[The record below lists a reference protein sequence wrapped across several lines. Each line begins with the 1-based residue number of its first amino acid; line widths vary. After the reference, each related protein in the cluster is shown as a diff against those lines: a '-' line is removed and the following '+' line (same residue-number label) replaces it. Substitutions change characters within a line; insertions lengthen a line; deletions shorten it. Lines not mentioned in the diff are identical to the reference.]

1 MTALENLSKLLSR
14 LPGVGPKSASRIA
27 FSLIN
32 TPKDYNQLLAQSI
45 AEIKDRIRP
54 CSVCGSFSETEICPI
69 CSDTM
74 RDRTQLCI
82 VEQPQ
87 DVITIQASGAY
98 NGLFHV
104 LGGAINPLNGVGPE
118 NLSFDKLIQRINEGS
133 FKEIII
139 ATNPTEEGDTTAL
152 YIRHILKDR
161 EGLSLTRL
169 ASGLPIGGAS
179 GGADFDPRGTTMTRS
194 FRGRIQF

>member
-1 MTALENLSKLLSR
+1 MTALDNLSKLLSR

-32 TPKDYNQLLAQSI
+32 TPADYNALLAKNI
-45 AEIKDRIRP
+45 AEIKDKVKP
-54 CSVCGSFSETEICPI
+54 CSICGSYTENDPCPV
-69 CSDTM
+69 CSDPV

-87 DVITIQASGAY
+87 DVLTIQASGAY

-104 LGGAINPLNGVGPE
+104 LGGAINPLNGIGPE
-118 NLSFDKLIQRINEGS
+118 NLSFDKLKKRIAEGS
-133 FKEIII
+133 FREIII

-152 YIRHILKDR
+152 YIRHILRDR
-161 EGLSLTRL
+161 GALSLTRL
-169 ASGLPIGGAS
+169 ASGLPIGGDLEY
-179 GGADFDPRGTTMTRS
+179 ADRTTLTRS
-194 FRGRIQF
+194 FRGRIKF

>member
-1 MTALENLSKLLSR
+1 M
-14 LPGVGPKSASRIA
+14 
-27 FSLIN
+27 IN
-32 TPKDYNQLLAQSI
+32 TSKDYNDLLAKSI
-45 AEIKDRIRP
+45 AEIKDKIRP
-54 CSVCGSFSETEICPI
+54 CSICGSYSESDICPV
-69 CSDTM
+69 CSDPM
-74 RDRTQLCI
+74 RDKTQLCI

-118 NLSFDKLIQRINEGS
+118 NLSFGKLIERINSGE

-169 ASGLPIGGAS
+169 ASGLPIGGDLEY
-179 GGADFDPRGTTMTRS
+179 ADRTTLMRS

>member
-1 MTALENLSKLLSR
+1 MTALDNLSKLLSR

-32 TPKDYNQLLAQSI
+32 TPANYNALLAKNI
-45 AEIKDRIRP
+45 AEIKDKVKP
-54 CSVCGSFSETEICPI
+54 CSICGSYTENDPCPV
-69 CSDTM
+69 CSDPV

-87 DVITIQASGAY
+87 DVLTIQASGAY

-104 LGGAINPLNGVGPE
+104 LGGAINPLNGIGPE
-118 NLSFDKLIQRINEGS
+118 NLSFDKLKKRIAEGS
-133 FKEIII
+133 FREIII

-152 YIRHILKDR
+152 YIRHILRDR
-161 EGLSLTRL
+161 EDLSLTRL
-169 ASGLPIGGAS
+169 ASGLPIGGDLEY
-179 GGADFDPRGTTMTRS
+179 ADRTTLTRS
-194 FRGRIQF
+194 FRGRIKF

>member
-32 TPKDYNQLLAQSI
+32 TPKDYNELLAKSI

-54 CSVCGSFSETEICPI
+54 CSICGSFSETEICPV
-69 CSDTM
+69 CSDSM
-74 RDRTQLCI
+74 RNRTQLCI

-118 NLSFDKLIQRINEGS
+118 TLSFDKLIQRINEGS

-152 YIRHILKDR
+152 YIRHVLKDR

-169 ASGLPIGGAS
+169 ASGLPIGGDLEY
-179 GGADFDPRGTTMTRS
+179 ADRTTLTRS

>member
-1 MTALENLSKLLSR
+1 MTALDNLSKLLSR

-32 TPKDYNQLLAQSI
+32 TSSDYNDLLAKSI
-45 AEIKDRIRP
+45 AEIKTKIKP
-54 CSVCGSFSETEICPI
+54 CSICGSFTENDPCPV
-69 CSDTM
+69 CSDAM

-118 NLSFDKLIQRINEGS
+118 NLSFDKLLQRINEGS

-152 YIRHILKDR
+152 YIRHILKDK

-169 ASGLPIGGAS
+169 ASGLPIGGDLEY
-179 GGADFDPRGTTMTRS
+179 ADRTTLTRS

>member
-1 MTALENLSKLLSR
+1 MTALDNLSKLLSR

-32 TPKDYNQLLAQSI
+32 TSKEYNELLAASI
-45 AEIKDRIRP
+45 AEIKDRVRP
-54 CSVCGSFSETEICPI
+54 CSICGSYTENDPCPV
-69 CSDTM
+69 CSDPM
-74 RDRTQLCI
+74 RDKTQLCI

-118 NLSFDKLIQRINEGS
+118 NLSFDKLIERINEGQ

-161 EGLSLTRL
+161 DGLSLTRL
-169 ASGLPIGGAS
+169 ASGLPIGGDLEY
-179 GGADFDPRGTTMTRS
+179 ADRTTLTRS

>member
-1 MTALENLSKLLSR
+1 MTALDNLSKLLSR

-32 TPKDYNQLLAQSI
+32 TPADYNALLAKSI
-45 AEIKDRIRP
+45 AEIKDKVKP
-54 CSVCGSFSETEICPI
+54 CSVCGSFTENDPCPV
-69 CSDTM
+69 CSDPA

-87 DVITIQASGAY
+87 DVLTIQASGAY

-118 NLSFDKLIQRINEGS
+118 NLSFDKLKKRIAEGS
-133 FKEIII
+133 FTEIII

-152 YIRHILKDR
+152 YIRHILRDR
-161 EGLSLTRL
+161 EDLSLTRL
-169 ASGLPIGGAS
+169 ASGLPIGGDLEY
-179 GGADFDPRGTTMTRS
+179 ADRTTLTRS
-194 FRGRIQF
+194 FRGRIKF

>member
-32 TPKDYNQLLAQSI
+32 TPKDYNDLLAQSI
-45 AEIKDRIRP
+45 AEIKDKVRP
-54 CSVCGSFSETEICPI
+54 CSICGSFTETEICPV
-69 CSDTM
+69 CSDSM
-74 RDRTQLCI
+74 RDRAQLCI

-87 DVITIQASGAY
+87 DVLSIQASGAY

-118 NLSFDKLIQRINEGS
+118 NLSFSQLIKRIDEGS

-161 EGLSLTRL
+161 EGLTLTRL
-169 ASGLPIGGAS
+169 ASGLPIGGDLEY
-179 GGADFDPRGTTMTRS
+179 ADRTTLTRS
-194 FRGRIQF
+194 FRGRISF

>member
-27 FSLIN
+27 FSLVN
-32 TPKDYNQLLAQSI
+32 TSKDYNDLLAKSI
-45 AEIKDRIRP
+45 AEIKDRVRP
-54 CSVCGSFSETEICPI
+54 CSICGSFAETEICPV
-69 CSDTM
+69 CADAM

-87 DVITIQASGAY
+87 DVLSIQASGAY

-118 NLSFDKLIQRINEGS
+118 NLSFAKLLSRINEGT

-152 YIRHILKDR
+152 YIRHILKDK
-161 EGLSLTRL
+161 EGLTLTRL
-169 ASGLPIGGAS
+169 ASGLPIGGDLEY
-179 GGADFDPRGTTMTRS
+179 ADRTTLTRS

>member
-1 MTALENLSKLLSR
+1 MTALENLAKLLSR

-32 TPKDYNQLLAQSI
+32 TSKDYNDLLAKSI
-45 AEIKDRIRP
+45 AEIKDKVKP
-54 CSVCGSFSETEICPI
+54 CSICGSFTENDPCPV
-69 CSDTM
+69 CSDPM
-74 RDRTQLCI
+74 RDRSQLCI

-98 NGLFHV
+98 SGLFHV

-118 NLSFDKLIQRINEGS
+118 NLSFEKLMQRINEGT

-161 EGLSLTRL
+161 TELNLTRL
-169 ASGLPIGGAS
+169 ASGLPVGGDLEY
-179 GGADFDPRGTTMTRS
+179 ADRTTLTRS

>member
-1 MTALENLSKLLSR
+1 MTALENLAKLLSR

-32 TPKDYNQLLAQSI
+32 TSKDYNDLLAKSI
-45 AEIKDRIRP
+45 AEIKDKVKP
-54 CSVCGSFSETEICPI
+54 CSICGSFTENDPCPV
-69 CSDTM
+69 CSDPM
-74 RDRTQLCI
+74 RDRSQLCI

-98 NGLFHV
+98 SGLFHV

-118 NLSFDKLIQRINEGS
+118 NLSFAKLMQRINEGS

-161 EGLSLTRL
+161 TELNLTRL
-169 ASGLPIGGAS
+169 ASGLPVGGDLEY
-179 GGADFDPRGTTMTRS
+179 ADRTTLTRS

>member
-1 MTALENLSKLLSR
+1 M
-14 LPGVGPKSASRIA
+14 
-27 FSLIN
+27 
-32 TPKDYNQLLAQSI
+32 
-45 AEIKDRIRP
+45 
-54 CSVCGSFSETEICPI
+54 
-69 CSDTM
+69 
-74 RDRTQLCI
+74 
-82 VEQPQ
+82 EQPQ

-118 NLSFDKLIQRINEGS
+118 NLSFGKLIERINKGQ

-169 ASGLPIGGAS
+169 ASGLPIGGDLEY
-179 GGADFDPRGTTMTRS
+179 ADRTTLTRS